1 MLLPDEGAIRPLPR
15 GTSGVPAR
23 PVRQGGNGLARK
35 KHERGQSVVEFA
47 LVLPLM
53 VFLMLAIIDFS
64 RIYTTMLTVESAARE
79 AADFATFGSQK
90 WNDAVYSLPVTG
102 TEAKMRLRACTA
114 MSALPDYVGPDDSCT
129 NPSLTYELSG
139 DKGATWGAYST
150 ALACDDA
157 AREPPCW
164 LKVTLSYDFH
174 IITPVNIQFLDKS
187 LGLPSALTLVR
198 SSTFAMTDL
207 SLP

>member
-1 MLLPDEGAIRPLPR
+1 MLLPDWGTIRPLPR
-15 GTSGVPAR
+15 GTSVVPAN
-23 PVRQGGNGLARK
+23 PIRQGSDGSART

-53 VFLMLAIIDFS
+53 IFLMLAIIDFS
-64 RIYTTMLTVESAARE
+64 RIYTTPLTVESAARE
-79 AADFATFGSQK
+79 AADFGTFGSQK
-90 WNDAVYSLPVTG
+90 WNDAVYSLPVDG

-114 MSALPDYVGPDDSCT
+114 MSELPDYVGPDDSCS
-129 NPSLTYELSG
+129 NPTLTYELSG
-139 DKGATWGAYST
+139 DKGATWGPYST

-187 LGLPSALTLVR
+187 LGLPSTLTLVR